1 MLKKLKFKRQPFP
14 PIFQS
19 GQWRVICG
27 LTKLCFRVVFSE
39 TEEVIPTKMKL
50 MQGPLVAKLV
60 NQNQNHP

>member
-1 MLKKLKFKRQPFP
+1 LNFGLGPEPETLKFGSFSIP
-14 PIFQS
+14 
-19 GQWRVICG
+19 
-27 LTKLCFRVVFSE
+27 KLCFRVVFSE